1 MADDNTLTRRDVVS
15 MAGAVLVGVSCAKAS
30 TAPEVRDK
38 PMPENRMPVAYVP
51 HGGGPWPFVDLG
63 FPKEELAALTVYLRD
78 LRKLPKTPP
87 KALLVVSAHW
97 EEEVPTVLTAERP
110 PMLYDYY
117 GFPPEAY
124 TITWPAAGDPKLAAR
139 ITTLLA
145 GAGIQAGTDA
155 LRGFDHGT
163 FVPFKLTYPDAE
175 IPTVQLSLLKSLDP
189 AAHLALGRALTPLRD
204 EGVLIVGS
212 GMSFH
217 NMGAFRHARGSTAG
231 DRFHAEGDAF
241 DAWLRDAVAQDP
253 AERTRRLTDW
263 AAAPGARAA
272 HPREEHLLPLM
283 VAAGAAGDDRGTIAY
298 NAPIL
303 GFKCSAVHFG

>member
-1 MADDNTLTRRDVVS
+1 MAADNTLTRRDVVS
-15 MAGAVLVGVSCAKAS
+15 MAGAALIGVSCNKAS
-30 TAPEVRDK
+30 NATEARDQ

-63 FPKEELAALTVYLRD
+63 FPKAELDELAGYLRD
-78 LRKLPKTPP
+78 LRQLPKTPP

-97 EEEVPTVLTAERP
+97 EEAVPTVLSAERP

-124 TITWPAAGDPKLAAR
+124 TITWPAPGDPQLAAR
-139 ITTLLA
+139 VTTLLTA
-145 GAGIQAGTDA
+145 AGIDAGTDA
-155 LRGFDHGT
+155 TRGFDHGT

-175 IPTVQLSLLKSLDP
+175 LPTVQLSLLKSLDP
-189 AAHLALGRALTPLRD
+189 AAHLAVGRALTPLRD

-217 NMGAFRHARGSTAG
+217 NMGAFRHARGSAAG
-231 DRFHAEGDAF
+231 ERLRAEGHSF
-241 DAWLRDAVAQDP
+241 DVWLRDAVTRDP
-253 AERTRRLTDW
+253 AERTRRLTEW
-263 AAAPGARAA
+263 AAAPGARTS

-283 VAAGAAGDDRGTIAY
+283 VAAGAAGDDRGTVAY
-298 NAPIL
+298 NAPL
-303 GFKCSAVHFG
+303 MGFTCSGVHFG